1 MIILLLPKGYGNMI
15 SIKYHAGCKMT
26 VFISLKALT
35 AKPSSIIRSDYNA
48 FSSMCH
54 EMDEPILITRN
65 GESDLVVMS
74 HEAYNSMIERMR
86 MTVEL
91 MEADRD
97 LNTAPPVPASQVFS
111 SLREMIHEQ
120 VRS

>member
-1 MIILLLPKGYGNMI
+1 MDAII
-15 SIKYHAGCKMT
+15 S
-26 VFISLKALT
+26 SKALV
-35 AKPSSIIRSDYNA
+35 AKPSSIIRSDYNS

-74 HEAYNSMIERMR
+74 HQTYNDMVDRMKL
-86 MTVEL
+86 TIEL
-91 MEADRD
+91 MQADHN
-97 LNTAPPVPASQVFS
+97 LNTTPTIPAKQVFS
-111 SLREMIHEQ
+111 DLREMIYEQ

>member
-1 MIILLLPKGYGNMI
+1 M
-15 SIKYHAGCKMT
+15 S
-26 VFISLKALT
+26 VFIGLKALT

-74 HEAYNSMIERMR
+74 HDAYNSMIDRMKL
-86 MTVEL
+86 TIEL
-91 MEADRD
+91 MEADYN
-97 LNTAPPVPASQVFS
+97 LNEASTMPASQVFS
-111 SLREMIHEQ
+111 DLREMIYEQ
-120 VRS
+120 V